1 MLRTLLIGINI
12 IGIALLGFFQK
23 SDPEIL
29 HDMPTS
35 MMPGEEKLVTFDI
48 DKSDITGFAKFQ
60 IALGEGLSA
69 EVVKS
74 EGASFTFNN
83 QMVKF
88 IWMALPATKKIQLQ
102 MRLIAS
108 PSAVGNLEINPR
120 FSYIYANERKNLDVA
135 THMIAVGDAGDLSAQ
150 RIQESMAEKVKNLDA
165 EASATR
171 TILPE
176 GVNQWRVEISIQ
188 KASLQGFAKVEE
200 TVPEGYTVVDLKS
213 SSAVFSIDNQQVK
226 YIWYD
231 IPETDVVTVSYKMLP
246 IVQMDISQPGI
257 SGNFSYLKN
266 EETVE
271 LPIIDEGVADALLAT
286 SAPKDTVEAQVDQII
301 EEDLSDN
308 EAAIALAEQ
317 EAKAA
322 AELAALEKK
331 AQEVKAQE
339 LAAAAAATAAAAKA
353 ADEAKAAQLAEAAKA
368 KAAEDAKVAELA
380 EASKAAKSEATKP
393 QEAKPKTT
401 QTTPDKT
408 AVASAQKAV
417 NDGNIVN
424 VPEPEEGIFYRVQIA
439 AGKNNLNREVFA
451 KLYNFD
457 EGFKLETASGL
468 LKYTTGYHQ
477 VYKAARDDRER
488 ITGKYDKF
496 KGPFVAAYNDGER
509 ITVQEALMVSS
520 QKWVP

>member
-1 MLRTLLIGINI
+1 MLRTLLVGINI

-23 SDPEIL
+23 TDLEIL
-29 HDMPTS
+29 HDLPTS
-35 MMPGEEKLVTFDI
+35 MQPGEERVVTFDI
-48 DKSDITGFAKFQ
+48 DKSDVTGFAKFQ
-60 IALGEGLSA
+60 IVLGEGLTA

-108 PSAVGNLEINPR
+108 PNAVGNLEVNPR
-120 FSYIYANERKNLDVA
+120 FSYIYENERKNFDVK
-135 THMIAVGDAGDLSAQ
+135 THIIAVGEAGDLASQ
-150 RIQESMAEKVKNLDA
+150 RIQESMQEKMKNLDA

-171 TILPE
+171 TISAE

-188 KASLQGFAKVEE
+188 KADLQGFAKVEE
-200 TVPEGYTVVDLKS
+200 TVPDGYTVVDLKS
-213 SSAVFSIDNQQVK
+213 SSAVFSIDNQEVK

-231 IPETDVVTVSYKMLP
+231 IPENDVVTVSYKMLP
-246 IVQMDISQPGI
+246 LIPMDNRTPAI
-257 SGNFSYLKN
+257 SGSFSYLKD
-266 EETVE
+266 EETAST
-271 LPIIDEGVADALLAT
+271 PIINQGDDEPKLLVE
-286 SAPKDTVEAQVDQII
+286 SVKDTVEAEVVEIAENIVKEETEDQKIAA
-301 EEDLSDN
+301 SDSQKATE
-308 EAAIALAEQ
+308 EAARIVAEEQ
-317 EAKAA
+317 KA
-322 AELAALEKK
+322 AELKAAEQK
-331 AQEVKAQE
+331 AAE
-339 LAAAAAATAAAAKA
+339 LAAATAAAAKA
-353 ADEAKAAQLAEAAKA
+353 AQEAKIAAEEKAAQLADAAKA
-368 KAAEDAKVAELA
+368 SQAAA
-380 EASKAAKSEATKP
+380 
-393 QEAKPKTT
+393 
-401 QTTPDKT
+401 QTTESKPSEIKKSQPDNT
-408 AVASAQKAV
+408 AVASAKKSV

-457 EGFKLETASGL
+457 EGFKLENAGGL

-488 ITGKYDKF
+488 ITSKYAKF

-520 QKWVP
+520 QKWFP